1 MDIVIDPNSNLL
13 LVDTS
18 YYIFHRY
25 YATLKWYTYYV
36 QRKESTFVNSD
47 DESNTETIEQP
58 NGPTKESSTTTIA
71 TVDHENIHKNVE
83 FVGFFK
89 KHFLQD
95 LEKLKKKWK
104 VTATNI
110 LFCKDCSRDTIWR
123 NAHHNNYKGTRVIGK
138 TFNGEIF
145 PTFYNIICNDY
156 KCVSLPKLEADDIAY
171 LIVNHLLPL
180 NVESTIKPSCEFK
193 KEIVVITNDNDYL
206 QMRRPRLHIYNLI
219 GTGINLETRSKGT
232 PEYDLLLKVIMGDVS
247 DNIQAIAPKM
257 GPKTSA
263 KIANMTEI
271 ERNAWIAAKGATC
284 ITAYENNKLMVDFR
298 NIPQEL
304 QCAFYEKY
312 KFT

>member
-1 MDIVIDPNSNLL
+1 LI
-13 LVDTS
+13 DTS

-47 DESNTETIEQP
+47 DESNTEAIEQP
-58 NGPTKESSTTTIA
+58 NRTTDTTNASATIA
-71 TVDHENIHKNVE
+71 TIDHESIHKNAE

-104 VTATNI
+104 VSVKNI

-123 NAHHNNYKGTRVIGK
+123 NAHHDNYKGTRIVGK

-156 KCVSLPKLEADDIAY
+156 KCVSLPQLEADDIAY

-180 NVESTIKPSCEFK
+180 NMESSIMPLCEFK
-193 KEIVVITNDNDYL
+193 KDIVVITNDNDYL

-219 GTGINLETRSKGT
+219 GTGVNLETRSKGT
-232 PEYDLLLKVIMGDVS
+232 AEYDLLLKVIMGDVS

-263 KIANMTEI
+263 KIANMSES
-271 ERNAWIAAKGATC
+271 ERNAWIASKGNAC
-284 ITAYENNKLMVDFR
+284 VEAYENNKLMVDFR

-304 QCAFYEKY
+304 QQKFYEKY
-312 KFT
+312 KFNLG